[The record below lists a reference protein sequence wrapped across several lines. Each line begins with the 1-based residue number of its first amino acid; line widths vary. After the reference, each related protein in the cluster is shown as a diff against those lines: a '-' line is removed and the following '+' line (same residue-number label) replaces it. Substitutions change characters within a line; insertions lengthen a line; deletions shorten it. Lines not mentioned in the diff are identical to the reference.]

1 MRLFRDVERTARAIE
16 VETGQLETIA
26 RGSARL
32 EASPGQALLTVREQI
47 NNAGKE
53 LRTLDSDRASLPS
66 FEQRSLDQIEP
77 LVADA
82 ARNETLAI
90 EAYNSRTLA
99 WPLSSEFQSHVE
111 HVRADG
117 DRIAKILSERLK
129 LAKAKQTERKLEQI
143 LGEPGN

>member
-1 MRLFRDVERTARAIE
+1 LNGPRAPFARAIE

-32 EASPGQALLTVREQI
+32 EASPRQALLIVGEQI

-66 FEQRSLDQIEP
+66 CSLDQIEP

-90 EAYNSRTLA
+90 EAYTSRTLA
-99 WPLSSEFQSHVE
+99 WPLSSEFQSYVE
-111 HVRADG
+111 HVRADS
-117 DRIAKILSERLK
+117 DRIANILSERLL

-143 LGEPGN
+143 LGGPGN

>member
-1 MRLFRDVERTARAIE
+1 M
-16 VETGQLETIA
+16 
-26 RGSARL
+26 
-32 EASPGQALLTVREQI
+32 
-47 NNAGKE
+47 
-53 LRTLDSDRASLPS
+53 
-66 FEQRSLDQIEP
+66 
-77 LVADA
+77 ADA